1 MHENDAN
8 VIGAPD
14 TPTMCSISVHYNI
27 AYFVKDHDIFETE
40 HD

>member
-14 TPTMCSISVHYNI
+14 TPTISVHYNI